1 MHIVFDNISTLKS
14 RVVAMIVRMPG
25 EARVTNGL
33 GAMNY
38 RIVARSITIIL
49 RRRWRQADGKARI
62 KNVKDGG
69 YDYGLQAWDETF
81 GP

>member
-1 MHIVFDNISTLKS
+1 
-14 RVVAMIVRMPG
+14 MPCEEG
-25 EARVTNGL
+25 THGL

-38 RIVARSITIIL
+38 RIAARSITIIL
-49 RRRWRQADGKARI
+49 RRRWRQADGRARI

-81 GP
+81 MPQQSITTTAP

>member
-1 MHIVFDNISTLKS
+1 
-14 RVVAMIVRMPG
+14 MIVRMPG

-38 RIVARSITIIL
+38 RIMTRSITLIQ
-49 RRRWRQADGKARI
+49 RRRRRQADGNAHT

-69 YDYGLQAWDETF
+69 YDYELQAWDETF
-81 GP
+81 EP

>member
-1 MHIVFDNISTLKS
+1 
-14 RVVAMIVRMPG
+14 
-25 EARVTNGL
+25 
-33 GAMNY
+33 MNY

-69 YDYGLQAWDETF
+69 YDYGLQAWDGTDVYCADF
-81 GP
+81 YMSLSVHQRNII